1 MTSFLR
7 RYFAGGGTSTVLV
20 TAMGSSD
27 TSFTISSATGWPGT
41 PGNNFIVVVDRGTSS
56 EEKILCSQNS
66 GTTVTVASSGRGYD
80 GTSATAHNQSATVS
94 LCGGAVDFDEAN
106 QVAHLLGNG
115 AEGTLFYG
123 KGTGALPAA
132 LPVGADGALLYS
144 NGTDPAWLAIGT
156 SGQVLQVSGGVPAW
170 TTFSASGGLI
180 PTSKSSNYTAASGDL
195 VNATAT
201 LTVTSPAAASG
212 ARFGA
217 IANYAASNGSPV
229 TITAASGYL
238 IGPGIPASTS
248 SILLGAIGA
257 NISFVSDGTNW
268 YQTSGA
274 QDSGWITPTLGNS
287 WAVVGSDTIQY
298 RLIGAMV
305 RLRGAMNGGS
315 SSTTAFTLP
324 SGFRPSSNC
333 NFYMGVAS
341 SSGSFVFAETSIGT
355 GGALT
360 PGWLGGTM
368 NSVALDG
375 ITFTVD

>member
-274 QDSGWITPTLGNS
+274 QDSGWITPTLLNS
-287 WAVVGSDTIQY
+287 WATYSVAPAY
-298 RLIGAMV
+298 RLIGNRVVM
-305 RLRGAMNGGS
+305 RGSMNGGAS
-315 SSTTAFTLP
+315 NAIPFTLP
-324 SGFRPSSNC
+324 VGMRPAYST
-333 NFYMGVAS
+333 NFGSLCVAS
-341 SSGSFVFAETSIGT
+341 SAFTETWANIINGSIYPVFVGGSFLYVTF
-355 GGALT
+355 
-360 PGWLGGTM
+360 
-368 NSVALDG
+368 DG
-375 ITFTVD
+375 VTFTVD